1 MSFLNQFEY
10 EDVKKLILES
20 NENQIVKLFNIKLY
34 IYNNFNVFVK
44 YNTILNKMA
53 SYNKEL
59 KALNKELED
68 MKTQPYNFDL
78 KDYSMIY
85 RFYED
90 AKLQIALNKDKKN
103 VDFKRL
109 KDSSTYNDFE
119 ILNNEIK
126 KRDKR
131 IIEVVD
137 EINIIKR
144 ILTNRDYKICYF
156 LDVEINDYI
165 KKYSDENGNIPRLI
179 EKDKK
184 LDEIINLIKS
194 DPHI

>member
-10 EDVKKLILES
+10 EDVEKLILES
-20 NENQIVKLFNIKLY
+20 NENQIIKLFNIKLY

-53 SYNKEL
+53 SYSKEL
-59 KALNKELED
+59 KALNKELKD
-68 MKTQPYNFDL
+68 IKTQPYNFDL
-78 KDYSMIY
+78 KDYSSLY
-85 RFYED
+85 NFYND
-90 AKLQIALNKDKKN
+90 VKNQIALNKDKKN
-103 VDFKRL
+103 VDFRRL
-109 KDSSTYNDFE
+109 KEISTYNDFE

-126 KRDKR
+126 KRDNR
-131 IIEVVD
+131 IY
-137 EINIIKR
+137 EIKKEIDIIKG
-144 ILTNRDYKICYF
+144 ILTNRDYKICHF
-156 LDVEINDYI
+156 LDVEINDYL

-184 LDEIINLIKS
+184 LDEIIDLIKS

>member
-34 IYNNFNVFVK
+34 IYNNFNVFIK
-44 YNTILNKMA
+44 YNMILNKMA
-53 SYNKEL
+53 SYNKQL
-59 KALNKELED
+59 DILNKELENI
-68 MKTQPYNFDL
+68 KSKPYNFDL
-78 KDYSMIY
+78 KDYMMIY

-90 AKLQIALNKDKKN
+90 AKLQISLNKDKKN
-103 VDFKRL
+103 VDFRRL
-109 KDSSTYNDFE
+109 KGITQKDDFE

-126 KRDKR
+126 KRDHR
-131 IIEVVD
+131 IY
-137 EINIIKR
+137 EIKKEIDMIKGF
-144 ILTNRDYKICYF
+144 LTVKDYKICHF
-156 LDVEINDYI
+156 LDVEINDYL